1 MSKDRYSYVAVFS
14 YEEDGISIEFPDL
27 PGCLPC
33 AEKDNTEEAL
43 KNAKEALGL
52 HIWGMEQDG
61 EEIPVPTPITSIH
74 LDSNE
79 VPVLIEVFMPPVR
92 ERINSRFVKKTLS
105 LPAWLAAKADED
117 GVPAAVDDPAEDITA
132 KLVGA
137 EGVLQA
143 GVHHHRVI
151 VLLVIGIGGNQG
163 GKDGHQDHQDH
174 DCQADQGKFI
184 LTQLIP
190 DHQPLAFAV
199 FFSLLRH

>member
-117 GVPAAVDDPAEDITA
+117 GVNCSRIFQLA
-132 KLVGA
+132 LMNY
-137 EGVLQA
+137 LQVSEENKA
-143 GVHHHRVI
+143 
-151 VLLVIGIGGNQG
+151 GGN
-163 GKDGHQDHQDH
+163 
-174 DCQADQGKFI
+174 
-184 LTQLIP
+184 
-190 DHQPLAFAV
+190 
-199 FFSLLRH
+199 